1 MTDVSAV
8 KEDGLADW
16 VAPVVDRLL
25 AERGAARAAKDWGE
39 ADRVRDLL
47 NAAGVQVTDIAGAAS
62 WVPGPDF
69 DPIVLETLK

>member
-1 MTDVSAV
+1 M
-8 KEDGLADW
+8 
-16 VAPVVDRLL
+16 VDRFL
-25 AERGAARAAKDWGE
+25 AEGGGARAATNWGE

-62 WVPGPDF
+62 WVLGPDF